1 MKNIFIFTKNPRL
14 LKTWKNALSDSYHV
28 QYTTD
33 IFDIPTHIS
42 AISLII
48 IDTDFLEKK
57 TISLDYFEKLLNI
70 ILLAGKKYPENDQI
84 SAMAAGA
91 SGYCEYEEP
100 EAVLLKAAASVM
112 TGEIWL
118 QRHLV
123 PKVIG
128 SLAKIPEDKIPEKS
142 NIANAELFSELSSRE
157 LDVAKMIGTG
167 KTNKV
172 IASALDISE
181 RTVKAHLTSIYK
193 KLNIP
198 DRLHLAISIS
208 DLETS

>member
-14 LKTWKNALSDSYHV
+14 LKTWKNALSDSYNV

-100 EAVLLKAAASVM
+100 EAVLLKAATSVM

-128 SLAKIPEDKIPEKS
+128 SLAKIPEDKTPEKR
-142 NIANAELFSELSSRE
+142 NIANAALFSELSSRE
-157 LDVAKMIGTG
+157 LDVAKMIGIG

>member
-14 LKTWKNALSDSYHV
+14 LKTWKNALSDSYNV

-33 IFDIPTHIS
+33 IFDIPIHIS

-57 TISLDYFEKLLNI
+57 TINLDYFEKLLNI

-100 EAVLLKAAASVM
+100 EAVLLKVATSVM

-142 NIANAELFSELSSRE
+142 NIANAALFSELSSRE
-157 LDVAKMIGTG
+157 LDVAKMIGIG

>member
-14 LKTWKNALSDSYHV
+14 LKTWKNALSDSYNV

-70 ILLAGKKYPENDQI
+70 ILLVGKKYPENDQI

>member
-14 LKTWKNALSDSYHV
+14 LKTWKNALSDSYNV

-57 TISLDYFEKLLNI
+57 TINLDYFEKLLNI

-100 EAVLLKAAASVM
+100 EAVLLKVATSVM

-142 NIANAELFSELSSRE
+142 NIANAALFSELSSRE
-157 LDVAKMIGTG
+157 LDVAKMIGIG

>member
-14 LKTWKNALSDSYHV
+14 LKTWKNALSDSYNV
-28 QYTTD
+28 QFTND
-33 IFDIPTHIS
+33 IFDIPTEIGP
-42 AISLII
+42 ISLII

-70 ILLAGKKYPENDQI
+70 ILLVGKKYPENDQI

-100 EAVLLKAAASVM
+100 EAVLLKAAESVM

-128 SLAKIPEDKIPEKS
+128 SFAKIPEDKIPGKS
-142 NIANAELFSELSSRE
+142 NIANAVLFSELSSRE

-208 DLETS
+208 DLEIN

>member
-14 LKTWKNALSDSYHV
+14 LKTWKNALSDSYNV

-142 NIANAELFSELSSRE
+142 NIANAALFSELSSRE
-157 LDVAKMIGTG
+157 LDVAKMIGIG

>member
-14 LKTWKNALSDSYHV
+14 LKTWKNALSDSYNV

-33 IFDIPTHIS
+33 IFDIPKHIS

-100 EAVLLKAAASVM
+100 EAVLLKAATSVM

-128 SLAKIPEDKIPEKS
+128 SLAKIPEDKTPEKR
-142 NIANAELFSELSSRE
+142 NIANAALFSELSSRE
-157 LDVAKMIGTG
+157 LDVAKMIGIG